1 MDTETINRLNA
12 INRAFYATVADDFD
26 QTRGTAW
33 PGWQRLLP
41 YLSTPL
47 SVLDIGCGNARF
59 ALFLH
64 DSLSSIARQ
73 SASSNSVLGTHV
85 ESRNQLEELS
95 FPPPSFTGFQRSEPA
110 NVLMKGWGGGSSPS
124 ALSTQYSVLTY
135 TGLDSSPALLAHARS
150 ALADKPDLTFTLQQR
165 DIIENP
171 PDSGQYD
178 LVVLLGVLHHI
189 PGFAQRQTFMHQLA
203 ARVKAGGLLV
213 FAAWRFYEYP
223 RFRDRITPWPED
235 IQVEANDYLLDWRR
249 GEYSLRYCH
258 YTDDAEHDSLVAATG
273 LTQIETFRADGQGGT
288 ANRYSILRS
297 SQR

>member
-12 INRAFYATVADDFD
+12 INRAFYAAVADDFD

-41 YLSTPL
+41 YLNAPL
-47 SVLDIGCGNARF
+47 SVLDVGCGNARF

-64 DSLSSIARQ
+64 DNLSSIPHQ
-73 SASSNSVLGTHV
+73 
-85 ESRNQLEELS
+85 
-95 FPPPSFTGFQRSEPA
+95 
-110 NVLMKGWGGGSSPS
+110 SPS
-124 ALSTQYSVLTY
+124 SDSVLSTQYPVLSY
-135 TGLDSSPALLAHARS
+135 TGLDSSPALLAHAQT
-150 ALADKPDLTFTLQQR
+150 ALAGKSNVTFTLEQR
-165 DIIENP
+165 DIVENP

-189 PGFAQRQTFMHQLA
+189 PGYAQRQNFMRQLA
-203 ARVKAGGLLV
+203 ARVKPNGLLV

-223 RFRDRITPWPED
+223 RFRERITSWPDD

-258 YTDDAEHDSLVAATG
+258 YTDDTEHDALVAATG